1 MRSAT
6 VRLTLAALTLA
17 FVALGAAFAVG
28 APLFQAPDEA
38 PHIDMVRHHA
48 DHPFDRPGPDLRMR
62 KGVQD
67 GVDQVG
73 LRQGG
78 PIPWPP
84 PEATPARPPY
94 QAFDE
99 YPGAGGPATRCPVGA
114 AADPAAPP
122 EAAGWTSCQNYHF
135 IHPPTFY
142 VLLAPLASV
151 GDRLG
156 FPTEVLLLRLV
167 CVLLVAPVIALTWLT
182 ARHVWPSARW
192 APIGAAAMVA
202 TFAPLAAIAG
212 AVNSDSLL
220 ILASG
225 ATIAAAAAL
234 LRAPHPRRALVLGIA
249 TGAGLLTKEQFV
261 ALALAAG
268 ACALAAAIADRPRWL
283 GHVVCFGVP
292 ALLGSVWWIRN
303 LVRFHALHQP
313 GGEILRPSR
322 RGPFNDA
329 NPVDYAIDHIGE
341 LVDRFW
347 GLYGQS
353 AVETP
358 SGWRT
363 ALTFAVI
370 VLMVGWV
377 ALRTWRR
384 PSPAGVRLG
393 LLALF
398 PAVLLAGALQASF
411 AVFRDN
417 GEVRGLLGRY
427 LYPALP
433 VIAVGAVAAARTIAR
448 RLRVPTRAVFA
459 MGTLTCAALGVAAL
473 TRALHGLYGTT
484 DTHLLLRR
492 AAAVAPVPSVG
503 RWLAVTMVLFA
514 SGIIAAVVAALR
526 TRVVVGVERG
536 PDVAVLHPGA
546 ATGPEHGDN
555 AAEA

>member
-1 MRSAT
+1 
-6 VRLTLAALTLA
+6 VRDRAGAALVALTVA
-17 FVALGAAFAVG
+17 FIALGAAFAVA

-38 PHIDMVRHHA
+38 PHIDMVRHQA
-48 DHPFDRPGPDLRMR
+48 DHPFDRPGPGLRMR
-62 KGVQD
+62 GGVQSA
-67 GVDQVG
+67 VDQVG

-84 PEATPARPPY
+84 PDATPARPAYPR
-94 QAFDE
+94 FDE
-99 YPGAGGPATRCPVGA
+99 YPGGRDAAVSCPVGA

-122 EAAGWTSCQNYHF
+122 NAAGWTSCQNYHF

-142 VLLAPLASV
+142 VLLAPVAAL
-151 GDRLG
+151 GDRFG
-156 FPTEVLLLRLV
+156 FPAEVLLLRLV
-167 CVLLVAPVIALTWLT
+167 CVLLVASVVALTWLT
-182 ARHVWPSARW
+182 ARRVWPDARW
-192 APIGAAAMVA
+192 SPLAAATVVA

-220 ILASG
+220 ILIAA

-234 LRAPHPRRALVLGIA
+234 LRAPHPRRALLLGLA

-268 ACALAAAIADRPRWL
+268 LCALAALLADRGRWV
-283 GHVVCFGVP
+283 GHLVCFGVP
-292 ALLGSVWWIRN
+292 AAVGSVWWVRN
-303 LVRFHALHQP
+303 IVRFHALHQP

-322 RGPFNDA
+322 TGDFNEA
-329 NPVDYAIDHIGE
+329 NPIRYAIEHIDE
-341 LVDRFW
+341 LIGRFW

-358 SGWRT
+358 AGWRT
-363 ALTFAVI
+363 VLTIGVVLLAVAWI
-370 VLMVGWV
+370 VC
-377 ALRTWRR
+377 RQWRR
-384 PSPAGVRLG
+384 PAPASRRLA

-433 VIAVGAVAAARTIAR
+433 VLAIAAVAAGRAVVRRLRLPARPVFAAGAVA
-448 RLRVPTRAVFA
+448 
-459 MGTLTCAALGVAAL
+459 CALLALAAL

-484 DTHLLLRR
+484 DIHLLLRR
-492 AAAVAPVPSVG
+492 AAAVAPVASVG
-503 RWLAVTMVLFA
+503 GWLA
-514 SGIIAAVVAALR
+514 AL
-526 TRVVVGVERG
+526 
-536 PDVAVLHPGA
+536 AVLWAGA
-546 ATGPEHGDN
+546 LATALFVVLRANGRVPARLSGPSSVGISDPDYER
-555 AAEA
+555 AV